1 MSMAASA
8 LAVVSDTGLL
18 LSVSSRVE
26 SAVDDL
32 DCAFCD
38 VTRSFFRIGRC
49 LSLLDDKDVLA
60 YLGKKDVYQFAK
72 DRYNLGRTSTK
83 NYLGVYRIFKNAKG
97 ELDEKFSDVGFSSL
111 VELLP
116 VADDKEFAK
125 TVSKLDAAD
134 IRILKREWMDPKGDK
149 VKEKFVAD
157 VLSSVSSQL
166 KSYKVKASLD
176 GKPDFTEDYSIGFH
190 VGKYSFALAFES
202 DSVSLS
208 CFGDGYFSKDFA
220 FKSLDSSV
228 FAKAVAD
235 HYLELLSAS
244 KASKKSKADSDDD
257 QETDQG
263 TDQSKRDAAVRAFAS
278 GYIEDASHWKL
289 LGSLLGSL
297 QLDVYALVLPDGQS
311 SDKVFRVVR
320 MSGKTD
326 DGKPASWFCDDEL
339 QILYG
344 RDEDAFIPVLE
355 KFFPVPKP

>member
-8 LAVVSDTGLL
+8 LAVVSDAGLL
-18 LSVSSRVE
+18 LSVSSRVK

-60 YLGKKDVYQFAK
+60 YLGKKDVYEFAK

-83 NYLGVYRIFKNAKG
+83 NYLGVYKTFKDAKG
-97 ELDEKFSDVGFSSL
+97 ELDEKFEDVGFSSL

-125 TVSKLDAAD
+125 TVSKLNAAD
-134 IRILKREWMDPKGDK
+134 IRILKREWMDPKGNK
-149 VKEKFVAD
+149 VREKFVAD

-166 KSYKVKASLD
+166 KSYKVKVSLD
-176 GKPDFTEDYSIGFH
+176 GKNPDLTGAYSIDFH

-220 FKSLDSSV
+220 FKSLDSSA

-235 HYLELLSAS
+235 HYLALLSAS
-244 KASKKSKADSDDD
+244 KASKKSKADSDDG
-257 QETDQG
+257 QETDR
-263 TDQSKRDAAVRAFAS
+263 KNHDAVVFAYVS
-278 GYIEDASHWKL
+278 GYIEDASHWNL
-289 LGSLLGSL
+289 LVSLPNPL
-297 QLDVYALVLPDGQS
+297 LVDIYELLLPDGQS
-311 SDKVFRVVR
+311 SDKAFKVVR
-320 MSGKTD
+320 KSCKPG
-326 DGKPASWFCDDEL
+326 DGKPEGWYCDDEL

-344 RDEDAFIPVLE
+344 RAGDAFVPILE
-355 KFFPVPKP
+355 KFFSVLKP